1 MIKMQF
7 TNKNSKSTFLVRLIG
22 IADICTPT
30 AHLENKDIPSFLHI
44 AEQNK
49 IPLLFLKTVACNTK
63 NHNIQHILSQ
73 YEEQHKNTLELI
85 ASTGNLLEKIGMQ
98 YTFFKTLKPFP
109 YTPSDVDVL
118 LWSDNSLKTVAKA
131 LKNQGC
137 ISLEKNAYGVT
148 MFSPKHKMNIDL
160 TTQIA
165 VSGLIYM
172 NKKLLFNHL
181 CKVEVNEKTVQ
192 TLKPSADLLVVAA
205 HSIFK
210 EQTYT
215 LSDYYTVVMFTEYWR
230 EATKL
235 AEKFHLKQAFDMA
248 LKMAKEVTMNAFGS
262 RSVLMRKFME
272 VGVVNVVESDEK
284 FELPKKYDLTTLMVA
299 FLKKVLEDPVSK
311 QSLPFM
317 AQAVSNPAFYR
328 RIIAH
333 ARRKTY

>member
-1 MIKMQF
+1 
-7 TNKNSKSTFLVRLIG
+7 VRLIG
-22 IADICTPT
+22 IAGICTPT
-30 AHLENKDIPSFLHI
+30 AHLENKDIPSFLPT

-63 NHNIQHILSQ
+63 NHKIQHILSR

-85 ASTGNLLEKIGMQ
+85 ASTGNLLEKMGAP

-137 ISLEKNAYGVT
+137 MSLEKNAYGVT

-192 TLKPSADLLVVAA
+192 TVKPSVDLLVVAA

-262 RSVLMRKFME
+262 RSALMRKFME
-272 VGVVNVVESDEK
+272 VGVVNVAESDEK

-317 AQAVSNPAFYR
+317 AQSVSNPAFYR

-333 ARRKTY
+333 VTRKTY

>member
-1 MIKMQF
+1 MQF
-7 TNKNSKSTFLVRLIG
+7 TDKASKSIVLVRLIG
-22 IADICTPT
+22 IPDICKPT
-30 AHLENKDIPSFLHI
+30 TNVGKESIPNFLSL

-49 IPLLFLKTVACNTK
+49 IPLLFLETAAYDTENQ
-63 NHNIQHILSQ
+63 NIQRILSQ
-73 YEEQHKNTLELI
+73 YRERRKNASDLI
-85 ASTGNLLEKIGMQ
+85 AFAANLFEKIGVR

-192 TLKPSADLLVVAA
+192 TVKPSVDLLVVAA

-262 RSVLMRKFME
+262 RSALMRKFME
-272 VGVVNVVESDEK
+272 VGVVNVAESDEK

-317 AQAVSNPAFYR
+317 AQSVSNPAFYR

-333 ARRKTY
+333 VTRKTY